1 MNPENKQRFYLVFI
15 MALVALG
22 VYVLS
27 NYVLYEAII
36 EDKKADLI
44 NIAKSRARVI
54 ESVARFDLEQSSD
67 FPGGNIEATL
77 SQFRE
82 AHKNFV
88 GFGKTGEFTLA
99 RLDGD
104 QIVFLLRQR
113 HSHFPIPTPI
123 PLNTELAE
131 PMRKAL
137 NGESGVIIGID
148 YRGEKVLA
156 AYEPVNVLKLGLVV
170 KMDLAEIHA
179 PFIKAGL
186 IAGAAGLFIIIFGS
200 FVFFRVSNT
209 LLQTIKRSEDRFRTM
224 FDEAPLGY
232 ALIDSLTGYI
242 YEANAKYAEMTGRSI
257 EEIKNLDWMS
267 ITHPDDIQA
276 DLDNMADMNAGNTT
290 GFSMD
295 KRYVKP
301 DDSIVWVHMTIAP
314 LTVEGKK
321 LPRHL
326 CMVEDIT
333 ERKETEQKLNKL
345 SQVIQQIPI
354 SVLIT
359 DQDGNIE
366 YVNNALTDLTGYTEK
381 EVLGQKPSLFKSGET
396 ADEHY
401 KFLWKIINK
410 GKEWRGVFHNKKKNG
425 DLFWESVLIFSLKNE
440 QGKITNYIGL
450 KENISQKKRMESTLI
465 DHERLIRSVI
475 NNLNDGLIIA
485 NRDGTIQLFN
495 KGAEKIFGY
504 GAEEVLDS
512 PIAVLM
518 DETSKA
524 KHDAGFARFRKTQ
537 KISPNN
543 TLVEV
548 VGTKKDGSPV
558 PIELTLT
565 QMEQRGEVL
574 VIGLV
579 RDISERKEA
588 ENRMKMAQ
596 NQITASQ
603 KLAEIG
609 ELTAGVSHEVLNP
622 VNIIS
627 VHTQML
633 QRKTLSDPNIQ
644 EYCSKVRHEIVR
656 ITKIMSSL
664 LDFSRKGDATLQ
676 KGYLREEIEKTIALV
691 QTDYKLDNIEIVSH
705 WCDALLNLQYDPDK
719 MRQIYLNLLQNAKQ
733 AMPDGGTITIGCN
746 SIKGPHKNFHQ
757 FTFSDTGMGMS
768 EETQLKIF
776 NPFFT
781 TKPEGQGTGLG
792 LSVVFG
798 IIQEHGGTITVQSKE
813 GKGTT
818 FTINLPLA

>member
-1 MNPENKQRFYLVFI
+1 M
-15 MALVALG
+15 
-22 VYVLS
+22 YVLS

-67 FPGGNIEATL
+67 FPGGHVEATL

>member
-1 MNPENKQRFYLVFI
+1 M
-15 MALVALG
+15 
-22 VYVLS
+22 YVLS